1 MLTGLNRLFTI
12 LMVSAVL
19 FSSNGLVL
27 SIHSC
32 LFNNSKEI
40 DLFTDSDCCK
50 DIDDCHN
57 EGPCKEKKVNPTC
70 CTSEITYL
78 KTASVFLNKKV
89 FHDVCFNVF
98 EQTVSYLI
106 PRTFSIHYPENGFL
120 NKPAPFKLRQI
131 PMLI

>member
-1 MLTGLNRLFTI
+1 MLSGFNRLFTI

-40 DLFTDSDCCK
+40 ALFSDSDCCR
-50 DIDDCHN
+50 DINDCHN
-57 EGPCKEKKVNPTC
+57 EAPGKENKVNTTC

-78 KTASVFLNKKV
+78 KTASLFLNKKV
-89 FHDVCFNVF
+89 FQVVCFNLF
-98 EQTVSYLI
+98 EPTVSFLI
-106 PRTFSIHYPENGFL
+106 SPTFSFNYPENGYL
-120 NKPAPFKLRQI
+120 NKPTPFKLRQI